1 MPESI
6 VIQVRFSPEEIQEI
20 ESFMK
25 NSKIKSQSDFI
36 RISAGFL
43 IAFIEAMTNLAKSAE
58 VNSAVSQFNKELRA
72 ELDKV
77 PPTKAKLRG
86 KWKSFDKQLMPK
98 YEAALEKG
106 AKHAE
111 PFAKKRKA
119 GRPKKPKRKRG
130 KPKDLGYEK

>member
-1 MPESI
+1 
-6 VIQVRFSPEEIQEI
+6 
-20 ESFMK
+20 MK
-25 NSKIKSQSDFI
+25 NSKIKLHSDFI

-58 VNSAVSQFNKELRA
+58 VNSAVRQFNEELRT

-77 PPTKAKLRG
+77 PPTKAKLRD
-86 KWKSFDKQLMPK
+86 KWKAFDKQLMPK
-98 YEAALEKG
+98 YESALEKG